1 MRGSRN
7 AAPVRRAIGKNPG
20 HPLRNVYA
28 RLSKKKKE
36 KERTNSRGNSRLGY
50 MSLVI
55 NVHVCVSNDPAVS
68 WHVMRMWYHRMICRT
83 ACDCIFE

>member
-28 RLSKKKKE
+28 RLSKKKKR
-36 KERTNSRGNSRLGY
+36 ERKNELARKFALGIYVARDKCPRLRLERSGGVLARDADVVPPY
-50 MSLVI
+50 DLS
-55 NVHVCVSNDPAVS
+55 
-68 WHVMRMWYHRMICRT
+68 HRLRLYL
-83 ACDCIFE
+83 